1 MEAPDCLWK
10 DEKKKAF
17 FFFFFKLS
25 GCWWSDLTEGGEEWF
40 RKRQKMAVM
49 FVLVG
54 K

>member
-17 FFFFFKLS
+17 LFFFVWLLVVCS
-25 GCWWSDLTEGGEEWF
+25 HRGRGEMVQKET
-40 RKRQKMAVM
+40 KMAVM